1 MKQLLLA
8 AVLLAPS
15 IQAAESVAP
24 RERIVLNTGW
34 RFQLIEETTAKPIA
48 EGQLLNGWRWHA
60 VPGGTTEPQALAA
73 PPSAGDGEWKVTT
86 PRHDVFGGKA
96 GFAWYRVVLPKMAEA
111 NRMVQFAS
119 VDDKGTV
126 FFNGKLLTTHQGWD
140 EPFEAALDS
149 AWKAAGENVLL
160 VLVENVAGG
169 GGMNEVRIFNKV
181 PNAIPPQPP
190 QSTPDLND
198 QSWETVNLPH
208 YGRLE
213 SYDVSKHW
221 QGICWYRKTLVPT
234 PTMMGRQASIEFEGA
249 MQLAQVWINGELRT
263 THAGGYLPF
272 TVDLTADCAAGK
284 PVNIAVSVDN
294 RDNKNFVPGRPLGDM
309 DFCYFSGIYRNV
321 ILHVTDPLRITDA
334 VSERIVAGGGLF
346 VTYPSVNKA
355 AATVQVQTHVRND
368 LGGYRQVTIV
378 SSLWDKEGREVARNA
393 SPAQKIAS
401 AGDATF
407 TLKMEVTQ
415 PDLWH
420 PDHPTLYTLKV
431 QVLDGKRIAD
441 EQSLRIGIRHF
452 AVDHL
457 KGLMLNGEHVFLN
470 GTNRHQSYPW
480 VGNAMSDNGHYRDI
494 RKLKE
499 AGFNF
504 LRLCHYPQSSAV
516 MQACDE
522 LGMLVTVCVPGWQF
536 YNQSKEFNDSY
547 VQAIQDMV
555 RWHRN
560 HPSALLWEVDLNES
574 PMPNGLA
581 REMSKLAYAEYPGD
595 QMITNIHDESI
606 PDRVNEIPYSGWD
619 GGSLS
624 RPQEV
629 KSRMALHRE
638 YGDFEFGG
646 NGSTSRAT
654 RGDGEKAMLL
664 MAWNYQ
670 WSCNKNLSYPYT
682 IGQSTWVGID
692 YNRGYSTR
700 ACWCG
705 ALDAV
710 RLPKFL
716 NYFFQSQRDPA
727 RLRTDIASGPMAY
740 IANHWSDSSPNKVVV
755 YSNCEEIE
763 LFLNGKSIA
772 KRKPDNGP
780 DTKYGEVPETA
791 DPLYWQKDGGKLPAV
806 EKPGNPNVASFDGGN
821 AKHLAHPPFT
831 FPNLTFAPGELKA
844 VGYIGGKP
852 VANFVRKTAGAAQQL
867 ALVIDLAGK
876 DLSADGADAVFV
888 HAEIRDAGGT
898 LVTTAKGAVKF
909 AVTGDAVIIGGPRR
923 EAEAGVASV
932 LLRAGTTPGTITV
945 SASCKGLLPARNI
958 ELKPRIT
965 SKAKEPKK

>member
-1 MKQLLLA
+1 MEKPTMKSMLLLA
-8 AVLLAPS
+8 MLFAAS
-15 IQAAESVAP
+15 IQATESVAP
-24 RERIVLNTGW
+24 RERILFNTGW
-34 RFQLIEETTAKPIA
+34 RFQLMEETKAKPKA
-48 EGQLLNGWRWHA
+48 EGQVLDGWRWHA
-60 VPGGTTEPQALAA
+60 VPGGMTEQQVLANPPSVGDNQWKTAA
-73 PPSAGDGEWKVTT
+73 P
-86 PRHDVFGGKA
+86 RFDVFSSRA
-96 GFAWYRVVLPKMAEA
+96 GFAWYRAVLPTMAAA

-119 VDDKGTV
+119 VDDKATV
-126 FFNGKLLTTHQGWD
+126 FLNGQLLTTHQGWD
-140 EPFEAALDS
+140 EPFETALDP
-149 AWKAAGENVLL
+149 AWKADGENVLL

-169 GGMNEVRIFNKV
+169 GGMSEVRTFNKV
-181 PNAIPPQPP
+181 PKAIPPQPP
-190 QSTPDLND
+190 QSTTDHND
-198 QSWETVNLPH
+198 QSWEAVNLPH

-213 SYDVSKHW
+213 AYDVSRHW
-221 QGICWYRKTLVPT
+221 QGICWYRKTLVPDA
-234 PTMMGRQASIEFEGA
+234 TMKGRQVSIEFEGA
-249 MQLAQVWINGELRT
+249 MQLAQVWVNGQLRM

-272 TVDLTADCAAGK
+272 TVDLTADCAAGN
-284 PVNIAVSVDN
+284 PVKIAVCLDN
-294 RDNKNFVPGRPLGDM
+294 RDNRNFVPGRPLGDM
-309 DFCYFSGIYRNV
+309 DFCYFGGIYRNV
-321 ILHVTDPLRITDA
+321 IVHVTDPLRITDA

-346 VTYPSVNKA
+346 VTYPSVTKA
-355 AATVQVQTHVRND
+355 AATVQVQTHVRNG
-368 LGGYRQVTIV
+368 LGGERQVSMTG
-378 SSLWDKEGREVARNA
+378 SLMDKEGRVVSSAK
-393 SPAQKIAS
+393 SQVQTIAS
-401 AGDATF
+401 AGDATI
-407 TLKMEVTQ
+407 TLKMEVTR

-420 PDHPTLYTLKV
+420 PDHPSLYTLKV
-431 QVLDGKRIAD
+431 QVLDGKRLAD

-452 AVDHL
+452 AVDQQ
-457 KGLMLNGEHVFLN
+457 KGLMLNGELVFLN

-504 LRLCHYPQSSAV
+504 LRLCHYPHSPAV

-522 LGMLVTVCVPGWQF
+522 LGVLVTVCVPGWQF
-536 YNQSKEFNDSY
+536 YNKSKEFNDSI
-547 VQAIQDMV
+547 VQAEQDMV

-581 REMSKLAYAEYPGD
+581 REMSKLVHAEYPGD
-595 QMITNIHDESI
+595 QMITNIHDDAF

-629 KSRMALHRE
+629 RGRMSLHRE

-654 RGDGEKAMLL
+654 RGDGEKPMLL

-670 WSCNKNLSYPYT
+670 WSCNKNMSYPYT
-682 IGQSTWVGID
+682 IGHSTWVGID

-700 ACWCG
+700 PCWCG
-705 ALDAV
+705 VLDAV

-727 RLRTDIASGPMAY
+727 LLRTDIASGPMTY
-740 IANHWSDSSPNKVVV
+740 IANYWSESSPNKVVV
-755 YSNCEEIE
+755 YSNCEEVE

-780 DTKYGEVPETA
+780 DAKYGEVPETA
-791 DPLYWQKDGGKLPAV
+791 DPLYWQKTDGKLPPV

-821 AKHLAHPPFT
+821 AKHLARPPFT

-852 VANFVRKTAGAAQQL
+852 VADFVRKTAGEAKQL
-867 ALVIDLAGK
+867 ALVF
-876 DLSADGADAVFV
+876 DLSGRELVADGADAVFV
-888 HAEIRDAGGT
+888 HAEMRDANGT
-898 LVTTAKGAVKF
+898 LVTTAKGTVDF
-909 AVTGDAVIIGGPRR
+909 TVTGDAVIIGGPQR
-923 EAEAGVASV
+923 AVEAGVASV
-932 LLRAGTTPGTITV
+932 LVRAGTTPGTITV
-945 SASCKGLLPARNI
+945 NATCAGLPPVNGIQDVKRVSI
-958 ELKPRIT
+958 P
-965 SKAKEPKK
+965 

>member
-1 MKQLLLA
+1 MLLMAMLFA
-8 AVLLAPS
+8 AS
-15 IQAAESVAP
+15 IQVAESASP
-24 RERIVLNTGW
+24 RERILFNTGW
-34 RFQLIEETTAKPIA
+34 RFQLIEETKVMPIA
-48 EGQLLNGWRWHA
+48 EGQLLDGWRWRG

-73 PPSAGDGEWKVTT
+73 PPSVGDSEWKDAT
-86 PRHDVFGGKA
+86 PGLDVFGSKA
-96 GFAWYRVVLPKMAEA
+96 GFAWYRIVLPKMVEA

-126 FFNGKLLTTHQGWD
+126 FFNGKLLTIHQGWD

-149 AWKAAGENVLL
+149 AWKADGENILL

-169 GGMNEVRIFNKV
+169 GGMKEVRIFNRIKK
-181 PNAIPPQPP
+181 AIPPQPA
-190 QSTPDLND
+190 QSTIDHND
-198 QSWETVNLPH
+198 QSWEAVNLPH

-213 SYDVSKHW
+213 AYDVSKHW
-221 QGICWYRKTLVPT
+221 QGLCWYRKTLVPT
-234 PTMMGRQASIEFEGA
+234 AAMKGRQVSIEFEGA

-272 TVDLTADCAAGK
+272 AVDLTADCTAGK
-284 PVNIAVSVDN
+284 PVTIAVSVDN
-294 RDNKNFVPGRPLGDM
+294 RDNKKFVPGRPLGDM

-321 ILHVTDPLRITDA
+321 IVHVSDALRITDA
-334 VSERIVAGGGLF
+334 VTERIVAGGGIF
-346 VTYPSVNKA
+346 VTYPTVSKES
-355 AATVQVQTHVRND
+355 ATVQVQTHVRNGHGD
-368 LGGYRQVTIV
+368 ARQVKIASTLI
-378 SSLWDKEGREVARNA
+378 DRKGREVAR
-393 SPAQKIAS
+393 SKSQAQAIAGN
-401 AGDATF
+401 GDATV
-407 TLKMEVTQ
+407 TQNMEVTQ
-415 PDLWH
+415 PELWH
-420 PDHPTLYTLKV
+420 PDHPSLYTLKV
-431 QVLDGKRIAD
+431 QVLEGKRMAD
-441 EQSLRIGIRHF
+441 EQSLRVGIRHL
-452 AVDHL
+452 AVDQK
-457 KGLMLNGEHVFLN
+457 KGLMLNGEYVFLN
-470 GTNRHQSYPW
+470 GSNRHQSYPW

-504 LRLCHYPQSSAV
+504 LRLCHYPQSPAV

-522 LGMLVTVCVPGWQF
+522 LGILVTVCVPGWQF
-536 YNQSKEFNDSY
+536 YNNSKEFNDSY

-581 REMSKLAYAEYPGD
+581 REMSKLAHAEYPGD
-595 QMITNIHDESI
+595 QLLTNIHDDAI

-619 GGSLS
+619 GGNFS

-629 KSRMALHRE
+629 RGRMSLHRE

-670 WSCNKNLSYPYT
+670 WSCNKNISYPYT
-682 IGQSTWVGID
+682 IGHSTWVGID

-700 ACWCG
+700 PCWCG
-705 ALDAV
+705 VLDAV

-716 NYFFQSQRDPA
+716 YYFFQSQRDPA
-727 RLRTDIASGPMAY
+727 VLRKDIASGPMVY
-740 IANHWSDSSPNKVVV
+740 IANYWSESSPNKVVV
-755 YSNCEEIE
+755 YSNCEEVE

-772 KRKPDNGP
+772 KRRPDSGP

-791 DPLYWQKDGGKLPAV
+791 DPLYWQKTGGKLPPV

-831 FPNLTFAPGELKA
+831 FPNLALAPGELKA
-844 VGYIGGKP
+844 VGYIGGRP
-852 VANFVRKTAGAAQQL
+852 VANFVRKTAGAAKQL
-867 ALVIDLAGK
+867 ALVF
-876 DLSADGADAVFV
+876 DLSGRELVADGADAVFV
-888 HAEIRDAGGT
+888 HAEMRDAAGT
-898 LVTTAKGAVKF
+898 LVTTAKGSVSF
-909 AVTGDAVIIGGPRR
+909 AVMGDAVIIGGPRR
-923 EAEAGVASV
+923 EVEAGVASV
-932 LLRAGTTPGTITV
+932 LVRAGTTAGKITV
-945 SASCKGLLPARNI
+945 NASCEGLPPVSGTAHLR
-958 ELKPRIT
+958 E
-965 SKAKEPKK
+965 